1 MKCEGTPTQN
11 LSLLVQINTMELKLR
26 TEYLMGKNYIV

>member
-11 LSLLVQINTMELKLR
+11 LFLLVQINIMQLKLR